1 MHLYTGPTLQRT
13 YQVNSKNFC
22 LFNRHIWGNWLQV
35 HENGMEDSVMTLE
48 EIISGDETHG
58 TGR

>member
-1 MHLYTGPTLQRT
+1 M
-13 YQVNSKNFC
+13 
-22 LFNRHIWGNWLQV
+22 WGNWLQV